1 MPTFSTVPKPAY
13 VYDQSVDTWF
23 PVGAQ
28 AYAFVSTFEFIAT
41 GGQTT
46 FSGPDANSQTLAYT
60 SGAVQVF
67 LNGALLTPGDDFTA
81 TDGTSIVL
89 ASAASVS
96 DVLVA
101 IAVGT
106 FLVADTYTQAQVN
119 ALIAAA
125 AGGGAGFQDIF
136 LLMGA

>member
-1 MPTFSTVPKPAY
+1 MATISTVPKPAY
-13 VYDQSVDTWF
+13 VYDEGADTWF
-23 PVGAQ
+23 PVGAMS
-28 AYAFVSTFEFIAT
+28 YAFVTNFEFVAT

-60 SGAVQVF
+60 IGAVQVY
-67 LNGALLTPGDDFTA
+67 LNGALLTPGDDYTA

-89 ASAASVS
+89 ASAASVN
-96 DVLVA
+96 DILVA

-106 FLVADTYTQAQVN
+106 FLVADTYTQAQVD
-119 ALIAAA
+119 ALIAGA